1 MFMKVQTLLCT
12 SFLSVLFVIPSQS
25 NALKYRRPKQDSVGG
40 RKSPR
45 VTRHRKRPGSHQ
57 RSNENR
63 MKRTPTTKPVTHT
76 LKKSVTTPSRGLYA
90 THKTSRSPRR
100 KISSAAPQRNPVL
113 LNDRIDSELI
123 PRMKEGKRQIIEG
136 ENGVPIHTIRWE
148 VENPTG
154 KIVIFNGKRESYL
167 RYAEFISDLRTQYPT
182 HSIYTYDHRGQGIS
196 SRLLKENYGHVEKFD
211 HYVKDAAK
219 VMESVVK
226 PEDGVPIIGYGHSMG
241 GGVLAKFHLD
251 NPGVFKGLMFSSPM
265 WAITFYRMRLLTSL
279 RGGHFESFLDKSIEQ
294 AVLFYAT
301 LRGNN
306 PILIGKTNIAFDEV
320 FPKDNKMTGSP
331 ERYHANTRLMT
342 EYGTQFGALNDDVTL
357 GDPTWR
363 WIRENIKATRNIR
376 KRAHEFQDTP
386 MVIVNGTLESVVS
399 TKAHKKICEASNNCT
414 LVSIKNG
421 LHETQ
426 FGVDRVRKEHMD
438 SLQTLIDKVL
448 NSTSRSIA
456 KKL

>member
-1 MFMKVQTLLCT
+1 
-12 SFLSVLFVIPSQS
+12 
-25 NALKYRRPKQDSVGG
+25 
-40 RKSPR
+40 
-45 VTRHRKRPGSHQ
+45 
-57 RSNENR
+57 
-63 MKRTPTTKPVTHT
+63 
-76 LKKSVTTPSRGLYA
+76 
-90 THKTSRSPRR
+90 
-100 KISSAAPQRNPVL
+100 
-113 LNDRIDSELI
+113 
-123 PRMKEGKRQIIEG
+123 
-136 ENGVPIHTIRWE
+136 
-148 VENPTG
+148 
-154 KIVIFNGKRESYL
+154 
-167 RYAEFISDLRTQYPT
+167 
-182 HSIYTYDHRGQGIS
+182 
-196 SRLLKENYGHVEKFD
+196 
-211 HYVKDAAK
+211 
-219 VMESVVK
+219 
-226 PEDGVPIIGYGHSMG
+226 
-241 GGVLAKFHLD
+241 
-251 NPGVFKGLMFSSPM
+251 
-265 WAITFYRMRLLTSL
+265 
-279 RGGHFESFLDKSIEQ
+279 
-294 AVLFYAT
+294 
-301 LRGNN
+301 
-306 PILIGKTNIAFDEV
+306 
-320 FPKDNKMTGSP
+320 MTGSP